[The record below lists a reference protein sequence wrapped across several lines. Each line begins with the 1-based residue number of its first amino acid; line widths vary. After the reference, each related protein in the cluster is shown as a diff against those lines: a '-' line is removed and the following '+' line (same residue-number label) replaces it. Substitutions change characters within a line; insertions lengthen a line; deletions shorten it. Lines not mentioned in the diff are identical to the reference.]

1 MSTAA
6 LAFSTSPYPGLR
18 PFHRHEA
25 DIFFG
30 REAQTDQLL
39 RKLQSTRFLAVVGP
53 SGCGK
58 SSLVRAGMIAGLEAG
73 YMAQAGSRWRIAEMR
88 PGNRPL
94 RSLAETLV
102 ASAELLPG
110 CGGAAAPV
118 PLVEAGLRSGP
129 RGLIELLEGSPLDDG
144 SNLLLLVDQFEEI
157 FRFRREGDP
166 DEAEAFVSLLL
177 ETARGCALPVYVVI
191 TMRSD
196 FLGDCAVFPGLP
208 EVLNESMYL
217 TPRMT
222 REQWRHAIQGPAAV
236 FGGTV
241 QESLVSCM
249 LNELDPEPDQL
260 PVLQHALM
268 RLWTRAGGAPP
279 GALPAAGVLE
289 GPCQIELGR
298 DDYDAIGRLQNAL
311 SRHADEAF
319 DALDPAGQEI
329 ARRLFTLLTDRGTGR
344 RDVRR
349 PVRVQEVMDLTG
361 ASCEQVSA
369 VVEEFRR
376 PDRSFLTPPAGTLL
390 LPDTVVDISHESLIR
405 QWVRLGEWVEREATS
420 ASTYR
425 RLMDN
430 ARAWS
435 QGQEGLSRGVGL
447 ENARRWLANEAPTD
461 AWAARYGSADDFR
474 LVRRF
479 VAESEAAD
487 AARRDAERRERSHKD
502 RLRQAVFLALS
513 VMVVLMGVV
522 AFLLNQARESS
533 ADHLAR
539 TRGMLARQKILE
551 DSLSRA
557 NQGYQTALTTVG
569 YYDARADADTADAYY
584 RSVDPSRP
592 GGEFFERLSTLVGTT
607 HRRRLPYAPSTYLYP
622 WTDLHEDRS
631 LRSIYSGR
639 PPADPRPYLTVEQA
653 VPQSWFGARLPMR
666 GDLHNQ
672 FAVDTECNRH
682 RGEAAL
688 VDFPD
693 YPSDK
698 GPLRGELAGC
708 GLRRGIQGRD
718 PQFEPV
724 TGKGPVA
731 RATLYFLLRY
741 PDQVSAA
748 ELPPARLEVLRRWH
762 REDPVSTYER
772 HRNASIH
779 VLQGNRNPFV
789 DHPEWADLDAFV
801 GAMAPRPR

>member
-1 MSTAA
+1 MSSAT

-73 YMAQAGSRWRIAEMR
+73 YMAAAGSRWRIAEMR

-102 ASAELLPG
+102 AGADLLPDASA
-110 CGGAAAPV
+110 AAAPV

-129 RGLIELLEGSPLDDG
+129 RGLIELLDGSPLDDG

-177 ETARGCALPVYVVI
+177 ETAREKDLPVYVVI

-222 REQWRHAIQGPAAV
+222 REQCRQAIQGPAGV

-241 QESLVSCM
+241 KESLVTCM

-279 GALPAAGVLE
+279 GTRPGADVQETACTIA
-289 GPCQIELGR
+289 LGR

-311 SRHADEAF
+311 SRHADEAYEE
-319 DALDPAGQEI
+319 LDDDGKEI
-329 ARRLFTLLTDRGTGR
+329 ARRLFTLLTDRGPGR

-361 ASCEQVSA
+361 ATLDQVRA
-369 VVEEFRR
+369 VVDVFRR
-376 PDRSFLTPPAGTLL
+376 PDRSFLTPPADTPLE
-390 LPDTVVDISHESLIR
+390 PDTVVDISHESLIR
-405 QWVRLGEWVEREATS
+405 QWGKLGEWVEREAWS

-425 RLMDN
+425 RLTDTAHAWTRREEGLARDIALDN
-430 ARAWS
+430 ARK
-435 QGQEGLSRGVGL
+435 
-447 ENARRWLANEAPTD
+447 WLASEKPTA
-461 AWAARYGSADDFR
+461 AWASRYGSVEDFD
-474 LVRRF
+474 LVRRYI
-479 VAESEAAD
+479 
-487 AARRDAERRERSHKD
+487 ARSERRQHTMRWVGIVALLIPVALIVTIVVAINERQQRKDTAELLERQVALQDSLRMRYIASKLELERYSSALQSSGYFDEKADSAAASAYYFDAYPGDAGLFD
-502 RLRQAVFLALS
+502 RLS
-513 VMVVLMGVV
+513 
-522 AFLLNQARESS
+522 
-533 ADHLAR
+533 
-539 TRGMLARQKILE
+539 
-551 DSLSRA
+551 
-557 NQGYQTALTTVG
+557 
-569 YYDARADADTADAYY
+569 
-584 RSVDPSRP
+584 
-592 GGEFFERLSTLVGTT
+592 ERLRTT
-607 HRRRLPYAPSTYLYP
+607 HVRQLPYAPSTYLYP
-622 WTDLHEDRS
+622 WTDLREDRS
-631 LRSIYSGR
+631 LRSIYSGQ
-639 PPADPRPYLTVEQA
+639 PPAEPRPYLTAELA
-653 VPQSWFGARLPMR
+653 VPQSWFGERLPMR

-672 FAVDTECNRH
+672 FAIDTECNRY

-693 YPSDK
+693 YPADG
-698 GPLRGELAGC
+698 GPVRGELAQC
-708 GLRRGIQGRD
+708 GLRRGSPGRD
-718 PQFEPV
+718 PQFEPL

-741 PDQVSAA
+741 PREISAA
-748 ELPPARLEVLRRWH
+748 ELPPARLQVLLRWH
-762 REDPVSTYER
+762 REDPVSMYER
-772 HRNASIH
+772 HRNAAIY

-789 DHPEWADLDAFV
+789 DHPEWAERDTFPST
-801 GAMAPRPR
+801 APPTH

>member
-53 SGCGK
+53 SGSGK

-73 YMAQAGSRWRIAEMR
+73 YMAAAGSRWRIAEMR

-102 ASAELLPG
+102 ASLELLAD
-110 CGGAAAPV
+110 CGGTAAPV

-129 RGLIELLEGSPLDDG
+129 RGLIELLDGSPMDDG

-177 ETARGCALPVYVVI
+177 ETSREQDLPVYVVI

-196 FLGDCAVFPGLP
+196 FVGDCAVFPGLP
-208 EVLNESMYL
+208 EVLNEGMYL
-217 TPRMT
+217 TPRPT
-222 REQWRHAIQGPAAV
+222 REQCRQAIEGPARV
-236 FGGTV
+236 FGGRV
-241 QESLVSCM
+241 QESLVSLM
-249 LNELDPEPDQL
+249 LNDMDPEPDQL

-268 RLWTRAGGAPP
+268 RLWTRAGGVPPGAPP
-279 GALPAAGVLE
+279 GPGVEEPAGE
-289 GPCQIELGR
+289 IELAA
-298 DDYDAIGRLQNAL
+298 DDYDAIGRLHDAL
-311 SRHADEAF
+311 SRHADEAYGE
-319 DALDPAGQEI
+319 LDDRGQEI
-329 ARRLFTLLTDRGTGR
+329 ARRLFTLLTDRGPGR

-349 PVRVQEVMDLTG
+349 PVRVQEVMNLTG
-361 ASCEQVSA
+361 TSLEQVSA
-369 VVEEFRR
+369 VVEVFRR
-376 PDRSFLTPPAGTLL
+376 PDRSFLTPPAGSLL

-405 QWVRLGEWVEREATS
+405 QWGQLREWVEREAAS

-430 ARAWS
+430 ADAWS
-435 QGQEGLSRGVGL
+435 RGEADLARYAGL
-447 ENARRWLANEAPTD
+447 ESARRWLGSETPGE
-461 AWAARYGSADDFR
+461 AWAARYGSLDDFR

-479 VAESEAAD
+479 VAESEAAE
-487 AARRDAERRERSHKD
+487 AARQEAMEKERRRRFQ
-502 RLRQAVFLALS
+502 RLSALAFALMMM
-513 VMVVLMGVV
+513 VALLGMLVVLV
-522 AFLLNQARESS
+522 NDARVRSS
-533 ADHLAR
+533 A
-539 TRGMLARQKILE
+539 MLARETILR
-551 DSLSRA
+551 DSLSRL
-557 NQGYQTALTTVG
+557 NKGYAAALTTVG
-569 YYDARADADTADAYY
+569 YYDAQADADTAEAYY
-584 RSVDPSRP
+584 RSVGPLLS
-592 GGEFFERLSTLVGTT
+592 GGEFFEQLSAFIGTT
-607 HRRRLPYAPSTYLYP
+607 HVRRLPFAPATYLFP
-622 WTDLHEDRS
+622 WTDLHDDRT
-631 LRSIYSGR
+631 LRGIYSGR
-639 PPADPRPYLTVEQA
+639 PSSPDRPLLNVEQV
-653 VPQSWFGARLPMR
+653 VPESWFDLRLPMR

-672 FAVDTECNRH
+672 FTIDTECNRH
-682 RGEAAL
+682 RGDAAL
-688 VDFPD
+688 VDFTD
-693 YPSDK
+693 YPADS

-708 GLRRGIQGRD
+708 GLRRGTQGRD
-718 PQFEPV
+718 PQFEPL

-748 ELPPARLEVLRRWH
+748 ELPPARLQVLLRWH
-762 REDPVSTYER
+762 RDDPVSTYER

-789 DHPEWADLDAFV
+789 DHPEWADLDELV

>member
-1 MSTAA
+1 VSTAA

-73 YMAQAGSRWRIAEMR
+73 YMAEAGSRWRIAEMR

-102 ASAELLPG
+102 ASADLLPDW
-110 CGGAAAPV
+110 GGAAAPV

-129 RGLIELLEGSPLDDG
+129 RGLVELLDGSPLDDG

-177 ETARGCALPVYVVI
+177 ETAREQDLPVYVVI

-222 REQWRHAIQGPAAV
+222 REQCRQAIEGPAGV
-236 FGGTV
+236 FGGRV
-241 QESLVSCM
+241 QESLVSLM

-279 GALPAAGVLE
+279 GALLTPGMDDAAAE
-289 GPCQIELGR
+289 IELAA
-298 DDYDAIGRLQNAL
+298 DEYDAIGRLQNAL
-311 SRHADEAF
+311 SRHADEAYGEL
-319 DALDPAGQEI
+319 DAHGQEI
-329 ARRLFTLLTDRGTGR
+329 ARRLFTLLTDRGPGR

-349 PVRVQEVMDLTG
+349 PVQVREVMDLTR
-361 ASCEQVSA
+361 ASLEQVSA
-369 VVEEFRR
+369 VVEVFRR

-390 LPDTVVDISHESLIR
+390 LPDSVVDISHESLIR
-405 QWVRLGEWVEREATS
+405 QWGQLGEWVEREASS

-425 RLMDN
+425 RLMDT
-430 ARAWS
+430 AQAWS
-435 QGQEGLSRGVGL
+435 RREEVLARDIAL
-447 ENARRWLANEAPTD
+447 ENAVKWRTNEVPTE
-461 AWAARYGSADDFR
+461 AWASRYGSAEDFA
-474 LVRRF
+474 LVLRYITRSESRQKKMRWVGI
-479 VAESEAAD
+479 VALLVPVALVVAILWALD
-487 AARRDAERRERSHKD
+487 NRRERD
-502 RLRQAVFLALS
+502 AYADLLAETRALNLRQTILQDSLRLAAAQALS
-513 VMVVLMGVV
+513 ELQRYG
-522 AFLLNQARESS
+522 AALQSS
-533 ADHLAR
+533 
-539 TRGMLARQKILE
+539 
-551 DSLSRA
+551 
-557 NQGYQTALTTVG
+557 G
-569 YYDARADADTADAYY
+569 YYDRAADSAAASAYYYDADPRT
-584 RSVDPSRP
+584 P
-592 GGEFFERLSTLVGTT
+592 GLFGRLSERLGTT
-607 HRRRLPYAPSTYLYP
+607 HVRQLPFAPGTYLFP
-622 WTDLHEDRS
+622 WTDLHDDRT
-631 LRSIYSGR
+631 LRGIYSGQPPSADR
-639 PPADPRPYLTVEQA
+639 PLLNVEQV
-653 VPQSWFGARLPMR
+653 VPESWFDLRLPMR

-672 FAVDTECNRH
+672 FAIDAECNRY

-693 YPSDK
+693 FPADS
-698 GPLRGELAGC
+698 GPVRGELAGC
-708 GLRRGIQGRD
+708 GLRRGTDGRD
-718 PQFEPV
+718 PQFEPLA
-724 TGKGPVA
+724 GKGPVA

-741 PDQVSAA
+741 PREISAA
-748 ELPPARLEVLRRWH
+748 ELPPARLQVLLRWH

-789 DHPEWADLDAFV
+789 DHPEWADLEEFAAAV
-801 GAMAPRPR
+801 GPPPR